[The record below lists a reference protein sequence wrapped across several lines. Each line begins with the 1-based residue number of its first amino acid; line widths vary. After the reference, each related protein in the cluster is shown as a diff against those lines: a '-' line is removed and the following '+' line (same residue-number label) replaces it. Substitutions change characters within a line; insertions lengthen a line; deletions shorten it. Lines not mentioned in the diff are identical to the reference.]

1 MVKSIKNLSTVMT
14 VGLDIA
20 KNVFQVHGVDA
31 GGAVV
36 VAKAVRRGQ
45 LLSFFSL
52 LAPCLI
58 GIEACSSAHH
68 WGRALIALGHRVK
81 LIPPAYV
88 KPYVRRG
95 KNDAVDAAAICE
107 AVERPHMRFVAVRS
121 VENQAQLMR
130 HRARELLAGN
140 RTRLL
145 NALRGHLAEVGV
157 VAAQGV
163 QYAYELKRLLVDGV
177 DENGEVVIPDCVRRA
192 LAPLAHQIDVIDAE
206 IAAIDAEIETLVK
219 ADETAWRLMT
229 IPGIGP
235 VTAAAIVA
243 TVQETSAFA
252 NGREFAAFLG
262 LTPRQSSSGGK
273 ERLGRITKMG
283 DHYLRKLLVVG
294 ACATLSHRKG
304 HNDALRVWADKLL
317 ARQTVKY
324 KFKLTAV
331 ALANKVARI
340 VFALLTHGGQYI
352 ELPVAA

>member
-1 MVKSIKNLSTVMT
+1 MGKSIRNLSSVTV

-20 KNVFQVHGVDA
+20 KNVFQVHCVDA
-31 GGAVV
+31 DGAGV

-45 LLSFFSL
+45 LLNFFSSL
-52 LAPCLI
+52 PPCLI
-58 GIEACSSAHH
+58 GIEACGSAHH
-68 WGRALIALGHRVK
+68 WARSLIGLGHRVK

-88 KPYVRRG
+88 KPYVRRN

-107 AVERPHMRFVAVRS
+107 AVGRPDMRFVPVRS

-140 RTRLL
+140 RTRML
-145 NALRGHLAEVGV
+145 NALRGHMAEIGV

-163 QYAYELKRLLVDGV
+163 QHAYALKRLLADGV
-177 DENGEVVIPDCVRRA
+177 DDNGEIVVADCVRQA
-192 LAPLAHQIDVIDAE
+192 LAPLVHQID
-206 IAAIDAEIETLVK
+206 AIDAEIEAIDEEIKTLVK
-219 ADETAWRLMT
+219 ADATARRLMT

-235 VTAAAIVA
+235 LTASAIVA

-252 NGREFAAFLG
+252 SGREFAAFLG
-262 LTPRQSSSGGK
+262 LTPRQNASGGK

-283 DHYLRKLLVVG
+283 DRYLRKLLVVG

-304 HNDALRVWADKLL
+304 HNDALRVWADRLL
-317 ARQTVKY
+317 ARKALKY

-340 VFALLTHGGQYI
+340 VFALLTQGGEYN
-352 ELPVAA
+352 ERPAVG